1 MSGEK
6 PQFRAVIL
14 AGGSGERFWPLSTP
28 ERPKQFL
35 RVFGGESLIRQ
46 AVSRLKGIARA
57 KDVFVVTSA
66 KLAAATRRELP
77 ELPAAK
83 KK

>member
-1 MSGEK
+1 MKKNSPCFK
-6 PQFRAVIL
+6 AVIL

-46 AVSRLKGIARA
+46 SVSRLG
-57 KDVFVVTSA
+57 
-66 KLAAATRRELP
+66 KLVLP
-77 ELPAAK
+77 
-83 KK
+83 